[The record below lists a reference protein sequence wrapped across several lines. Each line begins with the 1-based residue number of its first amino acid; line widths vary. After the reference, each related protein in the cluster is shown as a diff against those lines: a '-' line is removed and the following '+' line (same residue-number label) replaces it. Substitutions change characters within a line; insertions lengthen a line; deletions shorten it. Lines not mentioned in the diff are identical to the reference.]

1 MSYLSK
7 DERSTL
13 KNIIEKKQPNT
24 ENDSEE
30 LINCCTFKFKEMTP
44 KMGKKGEEV
53 INKKHEQIKDS
64 KNINELNDLGGK
76 FSDIINAIKTNHIE
90 IVSIIDDDNTVMNG
104 IIGDAKERY
113 VNTLKEKENT
123 KSRDAAIKAIHKA
136 ESFYAMEAAKDAMKL
151 WIRLEQT
158 YLDSKKSKKK
168 ILKSIPN
175 HAKKILK
182 DMHTK
187 QKEEEKEAKKAEKE
201 AKKAEKEAN
210 SESEENAESEEN
222 LMDVSKS
229 NVDEVIDEEDEDEEE
244 NSVKFSAEAV
254 KNMK

>member
-1 MSYLSK
+1 
-7 DERSTL
+7 
-13 KNIIEKKQPNT
+13 
-24 ENDSEE
+24 
-30 LINCCTFKFKEMTP
+30 
-44 KMGKKGEEV
+44 MG
-53 INKKHEQIKDS
+53 
-64 KNINELNDLGGK
+64 
-76 FSDIINAIKTNHIE
+76 
-90 IVSIIDDDNTVMNG
+90 
-104 IIGDAKERY
+104 
-113 VNTLKEKENT
+113 EKENT

-187 QKEEEKEAKKAEKE
+187 EKEEKKAGKEAKKAEKE

-210 SESEENAESEEN
+210 SESEENA
-222 LMDVSKS
+222 
-229 NVDEVIDEEDEDEEE
+229 
-244 NSVKFSAEAV
+244 
-254 KNMK
+254 